1 MGRNCLAVELESPNF
16 AVKLNYVVIMTDY
29 EYIIQQVKRFHFT
42 GWDDEE
48 LRKCVDMLIGLTHEE
63 LFSLYTSK
71 WLKGDKVMRE
81 EVFKCMYADKIGKRE
96 ERIKN
101 LSTDELIEEFK
112 DKTSGN
118 VSLIRNEMKY
128 RYKENIGDDR
138 IKITIAFK
146 ESSVGDQAWIE
157 HQERKEMYVT
167 NKIKK

>member
-1 MGRNCLAVELESPNF
+1 MADF
-16 AVKLNYVVIMTDY
+16 
-29 EYIIQQVKRFHFT
+29 EYILQQAKKAHYS

-48 LRKCVDMLIGLTHEE
+48 LRKCVNMLIGLTHEE

-118 VSLIRNEMKY
+118 VSLIEVPLQGEYWR
-128 RYKENIGDDR
+128 
-138 IKITIAFK
+138 
-146 ESSVGDQAWIE
+146 
-157 HQERKEMYVT
+157 
-167 NKIKK
+167 